1 MIMTQQNIEWS
12 PPLAKCGL
20 SSCSLV
26 KFGRESQNSES
37 SLRPR
42 PWRRSAGQP
51 ALFNSSEVGH
61 HDRWRDLACHGGES
75 PMETQT

>member
-12 PPLAKCGL
+12 PQVWALLLLLGKIW
-20 SSCSLV
+20 
-26 KFGRESQNSES
+26 KRESES

-42 PWRRSAGQP
+42 RWRRSAGQA

-61 HDRWRDLACHGGES
+61 HGCWRDLACHSGES
-75 PMETQT
+75 PLETQT

>member
-12 PPLAKCGL
+12 PQVWALLLLLGKIW
-20 SSCSLV
+20 
-26 KFGRESQNSES
+26 KRESES

-42 PWRRSAGQP
+42 LWRRSAGQP